1 MPVLFS
7 RRRKRFDNSSFF
19 CGGMRTPSPIDQVG
33 ELLQFDIRHLR
44 DADDIQTSALGYCWM
59 TRVRHISV

>member
-7 RRRKRFDNSSFF
+7 RRRKRFDNSNFF
-19 CGGMRTPSPIDQVG
+19 WGGMWIPVAPIDQVG

-44 DADDIQTSALGYCWM
+44 DADGTKRRRWVIAG
-59 TRVRHISV
+59 